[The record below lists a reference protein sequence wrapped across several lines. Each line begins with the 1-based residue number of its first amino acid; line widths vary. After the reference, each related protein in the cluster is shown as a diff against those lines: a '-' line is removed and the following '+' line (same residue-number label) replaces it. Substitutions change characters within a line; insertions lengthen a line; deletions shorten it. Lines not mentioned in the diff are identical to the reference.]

1 MRKAQLKHVVQ
12 LKAMGVATK
21 ITSLSKYPRYKEHR
35 TLNMTAKGL
44 ATCPYVRLFYVWC
57 CLFFSCKKKAIT
69 SL

>member
-44 ATCPYVRLFYVWC
+44 ATCPYVRLFYV
-57 CLFFSCKKKAIT
+57 
-69 SL
+69 